1 MFFKLFKTKYFLHL
15 SSSYLQLFVSIL
27 IPVLLTPY
35 MISCLGDE
43 QYGFW
48 ILLNSILVYLNLSN
62 FGFNTT
68 LLKEVSKINDSVLI
82 SKYITTVL
90 FFSIIISLMVLISS
104 TYFIIHLDQIFLI
117 SPTFLLIAQHTFVIF
132 MITFSISFV
141 TNTFNTVL
149 FAKGFLHL
157 QAIVGTIKSILIAL
171 SLVLVLKSGYYIYEI
186 ALVTLIITIVISIGT
201 FFLAKKYVRFT
212 ISSSSISYEIF
223 QKMFIPSVHYFFIS
237 ISAVIILYSDN
248 IIISSFLSVASVAIY
263 AIGYKL
269 VDVSQKLL
277 FKLVDVMIPDIA
289 KLYDNQEYLKIYKLH
304 NKMLIYS
311 IIIAFFGYGVLFVY
325 GTDII
330 ELWVGKEYTLDVD
343 IFRIFVL
350 FGMWHTWVHVS
361 AIFNVAM
368 GTHKQTSYMGM
379 LNAILNIVL
388 SIILLEDYGL
398 MGIALGTLIS
408 HIATNG
414 WFTNYWF
421 YKTIRFKINQL
432 PN

>member
-1 MFFKLFKTKYFLHL
+1 M
-15 SSSYLQLFVSIL
+15 
-27 IPVLLTPY
+27 
-35 MISCLGDE
+35 
-43 QYGFW
+43 
-48 ILLNSILVYLNLSN
+48 
-62 FGFNTT
+62 
-68 LLKEVSKINDSVLI
+68 
-82 SKYITTVL
+82 
-90 FFSIIISLMVLISS
+90 
-104 TYFIIHLDQIFLI
+104 
-117 SPTFLLIAQHTFVIF
+117 
-132 MITFSISFV
+132 
-141 TNTFNTVL
+141 
-149 FAKGFLHL
+149 
-157 QAIVGTIKSILIAL
+157 
-171 SLVLVLKSGYYIYEI
+171 
-186 ALVTLIITIVISIGT
+186 
-201 FFLAKKYVRFT
+201 
-212 ISSSSISYEIF
+212 
-223 QKMFIPSVHYFFIS
+223 
-237 ISAVIILYSDN
+237 
-248 IIISSFLSVASVAIY
+248 
-263 AIGYKL
+263 
-269 VDVSQKLL
+269 
-277 FKLVDVMIPDIA
+277 
-289 KLYDNQEYLKIYKLH
+289 
-304 NKMLIYS
+304 
-311 IIIAFFGYGVLFVY
+311 FVY